1 MANMNKKII
10 LILYYALI
18 FKCEICVNFY
28 KNPRDLED
36 HAKIA
41 HNSEFV
47 EKDSIYIHNMEISDV
62 VQEVSIAPKKR
73 KPEPVVREAKKTKVD
88 TKN

>member
-1 MANMNKKII
+1 MLGDGSLSN
-10 LILYYALI
+10 ALI
-18 FKCEICVNFY
+18 FRCEICANCY

-47 EKDSIYIHNMEISDV
+47 EKDSIYIHDMEISDV
-62 VQEVSIAPKKR
+62 VQKEFGIAPKK
-73 KPEPVVREAKKTKVD
+73 KESQ
-88 TKN
+88 NQ